1 MNSVFRHAFGWKGM
15 PGWAAR
21 LAVFVV
27 SSVVVVGVAGAD
39 AGGEKFDLSRAIA
52 LTPEGGVLNVPAG
65 VYPGPVVLNKPFT
78 LIAEPGAVLDGRGDG
93 DVVQITAPDVTLRGF
108 IIRNTGDILDR
119 ENSGIVAA
127 APRATIEDNRLEDV
141 LFGIYLKNSPGSTVR
156 RNHITS
162 KDLDLPRR
170 GDCIRLWASDNSV
183 VEDNVIADGRDLVMW
198 YSQNLIVRRNTVT
211 RCRYGIHFMYA
222 GHATVEDNRLTDN
235 SVGMFLMY
243 TKDLVLRRNVMAR
256 NRGPSGFGLGIKDVD
271 GADIRDNLMIDNRVG
286 IHIDNSPSNVDL
298 THLFQGN
305 ILAYNDIG
313 LGMLP
318 NVTRNQFANNG
329 FIDNVQQVAVFGG
342 GAFEG
347 NSFTVDGRGNYWGDY
362 RGFDV
367 DGDGLG
373 DVEHRVANVFENLMD
388 RQPKLRLFL
397 FSPAQ
402 QAIES
407 AAKAFPVVQPKVRA
421 IDTAPLMN
429 PPRPASVAAV
439 PQRSIALA
447 IAGGLMLMVGVS
459 VLYVGWRG

>member
-1 MNSVFRHAFGWKGM
+1 MSSVFHQASGRKGTTNAATCLVVFAVSFIVLVGAVSADTGDEAFN
-15 PGWAAR
+15 
-21 LAVFVV
+21 
-27 SSVVVVGVAGAD
+27 
-39 AGGEKFDLSRAIA
+39 LSRAIA
-52 LTPEGGVLNVPAG
+52 RTPEGGVLNVPAG
-65 VYPGPVVLNKPFT
+65 VYPGPIVLDRPIT

-93 DVVQITAPDVTLRGF
+93 DVVRITAPDVTLRGF

-127 APRATIEDNRLEDV
+127 APRAVIENNRLKDV
-141 LFGIYLKNSPGSTVR
+141 LFGIYLKNSPGSIVR
-156 RNHITS
+156 QNHITS

-170 GDCIRLWASDNSV
+170 GDCIRLWASDDSV

-222 GHATVEDNRLTDN
+222 GNATVEDNRLTDN

-243 TKDLVLRRNVMAR
+243 TKNLVLRRNVMAR

-318 NVTRNQFANNG
+318 NVTRNLFANNG

-347 NSFTVDGRGNYWGDY
+347 NSFTVNGRGNYWGDY
-362 RGFDV
+362 RGFDL

-407 AAKAFPVVQPKVRA
+407 AAKAFPVVRPQVRA
-421 IDTAPLMN
+421 IDTAPLMD
-429 PPRPASVAAV
+429 PPRPVSVAEA
-439 PQRSIALA
+439 PQRSAALA
-447 IAGGLMLMVGVS
+447 AAGGLMLLAGAA

>member
-1 MNSVFRHAFGWKGM
+1 MINTARQIPRAGWCSTASWGVLTIAYLLLY
-15 PGWAAR
+15 GVT
-21 LAVFVV
+21 LV
-27 SSVVVVGVAGAD
+27 SAD
-39 AGGEKFDLSRAIA
+39 DTGFDLAQTINQ
-52 LTPEGGVLNVPAG
+52 TPEGGVLNVPAG
-65 VYPGPVVLNKPFT
+65 VYYGPIVLDRPIM
-78 LIAEPGAVLDGRGDG
+78 LIGQPGAVLDGRGDG
-93 DVVQITAPDVTLRGF
+93 DVVQINAPDVTLRGF

-119 ENSGIVAA
+119 ENSGIVVT

-141 LFGIYLKNSPGSTVR
+141 LFGVYLKSSPGSHVR

-183 VEDNVIADGRDLVMW
+183 IEDNTITDGRDLVMW
-198 YSQNLIVRRNTVT
+198 YSNNLIVRRNTVT

-222 GHATVEDNRLTDN
+222 GQATVEDNRLTDN

-243 TKDLVLRRNVMAR
+243 TKDLILRRNVMAR

-298 THLFQGN
+298 THRFQGN

-318 NVTRNQFANNG
+318 NVTRNEFVGNG

-342 GAFEG
+342 GKFEG
-347 NSFTVDGRGNYWGDY
+347 NSFTVEGRGNYWGDY
-362 RGFDV
+362 RGFDM

-373 DVEHRVANVFENLMD
+373 DVEHRVASVFENLMD

-407 AAKAFPVVQPKVRA
+407 AAKAFPVVQPKIRA

-429 PPRPASVAAV
+429 PPRP
-439 PQRSIALA
+439 PSIANA
-447 IAGGLMLMVGVS
+447 PPRSSAMATAGGLMLLAGVS
-459 VLYVGWRG
+459 VLFVGWRG

>member
-1 MNSVFRHAFGWKGM
+1 MINSIRQASRWNWEPRWSAHIAMFTVLFY
-15 PGWAAR
+15 
-21 LAVFVV
+21 LLT
-27 SSVVVVGVAGAD
+27 GVLCAD
-39 AGGEKFDLSRAIA
+39 TGGKSFDLAHAIA
-52 LTPEGGVLNVPAG
+52 QTSKGDVLKVPAG
-65 VYPGPVVLNKPFT
+65 VYPGPVVLDRSIT
-78 LIAEPGAVLDGRGDG
+78 LVGEPGAILDGRGDG

-108 IIRNTGDILDR
+108 VIRNTGDILDR
-119 ENSGIVAA
+119 ENSGVVVT
-127 APRATIEDNRLEDV
+127 APRAIIADNRLEDV
-141 LFGIYLKNSPGSTVR
+141 LFGIYLKNSPSSTVQ
-156 RNHITS
+156 RNHIAS
-162 KDLDLPRR
+162 KNLDLPRR
-170 GDCIRLWASDNSV
+170 GDCIRVWASDDSV
-183 VEDNVIADGRDLVMW
+183 IEDNTIVDGRDLVMW
-198 YSQNLIVRRNTVT
+198 YSKNLIVRRNTVT

-222 GHATVEDNRLTDN
+222 GQATVEDNRLTDN

-286 IHIDNSPSNVDL
+286 IHIDNSPSSVDL

-318 NVTRNQFANNG
+318 NVTRNQFVNNG

-342 GAFEG
+342 GKFEG
-347 NSFTVDGRGNYWGDY
+347 NSFTIDGRGNYWGDY
-362 RGFDV
+362 RGFDM

-373 DVEHRVANVFENLMD
+373 DVEHRVASVFENLMD

-402 QAIES
+402 RAIES

-421 IDTAPLMN
+421 TDTAPLMN
-429 PPRPASVAAV
+429 PPRPVSGAAA
-439 PQRSIALA
+439 PHQSTGLA
-447 IAGGLMLMVGVS
+447 VAGGLMLLVGAM
-459 VLYVGWRG
+459 VLYMGWRG